1 MGLVKH
7 GYGVGQSPDAQVVVS
22 TAITVYDEQGI
33 EIGFIQS
40 LQRNDTRTTVPIRH
54 LNKAD
59 AGRIVEQVPNV
70 ENYTLS
76 ASSFGLWNVSS
87 TSRRS
92 LLNRLPGSGS
102 EAFVVLNQQQI
113 PFVIRQVEE
122 HPATGIQNVTLWL
135 GCMLT
140 SFNRPVNVG
149 TATISETCNI
159 TPSWVEGGSG
169 SMS

>member
-7 GYGVGQSPDAQVVVS
+7 GYGVGLAPQNQVVIS
-22 TAITVYDEQGI
+22 TAITVFDEQGN

-40 LQRNDTRTTVPIRH
+40 LNRSDNRGTTPIRH

-59 AGRIVEQVPNV
+59 AGRIIEQAPGV

-76 ASSFGLWNVSS
+76 ASSFGLWNASDAD
-87 TSRRS
+87 RRS
-92 LLNRLPGSGS
+92 LINRLAGLGGPGGGG
-102 EAFVVLNQQQI
+102 AFAVLNQQQI

-122 HPATGIQNVTLWL
+122 HPATGAQNVTLFL

-140 SFNRPVNVG
+140 SFSRPVAVG
-149 TATISETCNI
+149 TATISETSNI
-159 TPSWVEGGSG
+159 TPSWVE
-169 SMS
+169 